1 MPLEITVKYSTII
14 GSLYNYIL
22 RSNYSGFFSF
32 LYFKVFKKPTT
43 TFIIPYM
50 GIPSWFWFEIW
61 EFLTK
66 DKVYLAIFYIR
77 KFSYSSLLELKAVSR
92 VTQTKAFIF
101 ALESFPEDLT
111 LYGFIFEIFPKLS
124 SEGMLETSETE
135 SAVCLLSTR
144 HLLSDSSL
152 VAGLLEIKKD
162 SI

>member
-1 MPLEITVKYSTII
+1 M
-14 GSLYNYIL
+14 
-22 RSNYSGFFSF
+22 
-32 LYFKVFKKPTT
+32 
-43 TFIIPYM
+43 
-50 GIPSWFWFEIW
+50 
-61 EFLTK
+61 
-66 DKVYLAIFYIR
+66 AIFYIR